1 MDRDILCGGG
11 GGGEAGLREPSL
23 IQPSEGPGRKRPQCI
38 QVPGKALM
46 AAVDQCP
53 PAGPTPHPGQ
63 VRATGDC
70 HRQSNRII
78 GNGSPGRGSFPNE
91 RGDIVIREGSEGYC
105 GRDQNNRYPLKIL

>member
-11 GGGEAGLREPSL
+11 GEGEAGLREPSL
-23 IQPSEGPGRKRPQCI
+23 IQPSEGPGRKRSQCI
-38 QVPGKALM
+38 QVSGKALM

-63 VRATGDC
+63 VRAPGDC
-70 HRQSNRII
+70 HPQSNRII
-78 GNGSPGRGSFPNE
+78 GNGSPGRGSFANE
-91 RGDIVIREGSEGYC
+91 GGILLSGRGSEEYC